1 MDHIAYP
8 KIRILATE
16 ISVKFAIIHYQVRP
30 GAIFKIILK
39 VVLLKMVLIAITYI
53 RDFALQ
59 M

>member
-1 MDHIAYP
+1 MDRIAYP

-16 ISVKFAIIHYQVRP
+16 ISVKFAIIHYQVKP

-39 VVLLKMVLIAITYI
+39 VVLLRMVLIAITYI
-53 RDFALQ
+53 RAFALQ